1 MSTLTD
7 IKTALR
13 ISHSVLDD
21 EIQTDINAAKQRMR
35 MKGVRIIDEDEALT
49 KNALKLHA
57 KASFNFQGDGE
68 RYAAAFERLTDA
80 MCLCGEYNGDGG
92 GCCHE

>member
-21 EIQTDINAAKQRMR
+21 EIQTDIQAAKQRLR
-35 MKGVRIIDEDEALT
+35 MIGVQVIEEDDALT
-49 KNALKLHA
+49 KNALMLHA
-57 KASFNFQGDGE
+57 KGSFNFQGDGPRFE
-68 RYAAAFERLTDA
+68 EAFEKLAIA
-80 MCLCGEYNGDGG
+80 MALSGDYNGAGG